1 MGKNKNKMYESNLLD
16 RAPVDEEV
24 HNESEAT
31 AVEPVAEEP
40 KNETPAPEV
49 VEAPKAAEPEAPV
62 VEKKQEPAKK
72 NYGFVEETAPRIFG
86 KVDGSK
92 CARLNVREK
101 ASKDSN
107 IVAIANAGS
116 KLRIDKEESTKDFY
130 KVLLETGVSGF
141 VAKEFIIL

>member
-31 AVEPVAEEP
+31 ALEPVAEEP

-62 VEKKQEPAKK
+62 VEKKPEPAKK

-86 KVDGSK
+86 KVDK
-92 CARLNVREK
+92 CGRLNIRES
-101 ASKDSN
+101 ASKDAKVVAVVSN
-107 IVAIANAGS
+107 GT
-116 KLRIDKEESTKDFY
+116 KMRINKEESTNDFY
-130 KVLLETGVSGF
+130 KVSLDTGVSGF
-141 VAKEFIIL
+141 ASKDFITL